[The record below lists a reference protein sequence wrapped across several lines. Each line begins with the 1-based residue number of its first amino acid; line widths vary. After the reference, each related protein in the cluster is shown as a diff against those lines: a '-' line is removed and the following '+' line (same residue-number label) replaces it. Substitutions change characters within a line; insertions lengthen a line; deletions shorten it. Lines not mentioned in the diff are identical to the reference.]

1 MPGAPSP
8 NAAGLLCLPAG
19 WLEAASVAAS
29 LEDARLAAATALKAL
44 LTAAHKQRSAG
55 GGSADGADA
64 SAAAPAAVPAA
75 AVQAALAVLAEALGD
90 LSVTARDRSSP
101 AQVAAAEAVAVDPAG
116 AHLSSLA
123 EAAYAALL
131 LVQRWNAGIASTS
144 AAEEDAAAGLCASLL
159 QVTG

>member
-1 MPGAPSP
+1 M
-8 NAAGLLCLPAG
+8 
-19 WLEAASVAAS
+19 AAS

-55 GGSADGADA
+55 GGSADGA
-64 SAAAPAAVPAA
+64 APAALPAG
-75 AVQAALAVLAEALGD
+75 AVQAAVAVLAEGLAD
-90 LSVTARDRSSP
+90 LSATARDRSSP

-116 AHLSSLA
+116 AHLASLA

-131 LVQRWNAGIASTS
+131 LVQRWNAGATLAS
-144 AAEEDAAAGLCASLL
+144 AAEEDEAAGLCASLL